1 MDIRASWSAAR
12 GRRTLAVQAD
22 EGDLCRLLEEHGIPA
37 ARRGEL
43 TITEA
48 HGLLRCVIET
58 YLMDDRG
65 KHDDEISPEAAAGEV
80 QQLRAYQGKLLAE
93 IKDRL
98 GISEPVAA

>member
-58 YLMDDRG
+58 YLMEDRS
-65 KHDDEISPEAAAGEV
+65 KHDDEISAESASGEV
-80 QQLRAYQGKLLAE
+80 QQYQAYQGKLLAE

-98 GISEPVAA
+98 GILDVAA